1 MPIELSAAFFFL
13 FFLIEEEEYRSTI
26 YHPVI
31 LEWTVLL

>member
-13 FFLIEEEEYRSTI
+13 FFLIEEEEYRSAI

-31 LEWTVLL
+31 LEWIVLL